1 MFVLLNEISNILAMK
16 VKEKSLK
23 INEDEKID
31 CLRIKIST
39 LIAQRGEDRGRMML
53 QISVSK

>member
-1 MFVLLNEISNILAMK
+1 LLNEISNILAMK

-31 CLRIKIST
+31 CLRVKIST